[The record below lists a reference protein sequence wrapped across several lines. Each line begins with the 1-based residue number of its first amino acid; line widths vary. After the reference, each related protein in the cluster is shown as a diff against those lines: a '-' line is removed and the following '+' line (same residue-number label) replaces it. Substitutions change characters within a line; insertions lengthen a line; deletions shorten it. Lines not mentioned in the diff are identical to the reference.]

1 MSKNSN
7 DPQNNQL
14 NNAQI
19 GYYDEN
25 GNFIQGGYY
34 DEEGNFISGSYYDEN
49 GNLIQNGYTDQEGN
63 FIPGS
68 NGSSNN
74 DLTPAG
80 YYDTNGFFIITG
92 YYDQNGNYVE
102 DNSYSSNN
110 INNEPYNQGENF
122 GQFNNQTNNFQG
134 NNYNDVD
141 NNIRTDE
148 RASEKVYKK
157 KKSKLRF
164 IVPLLLV
171 CIIAT
176 GLYYFKFYKKDDKVV
191 HLDQYKVELAA
202 YGTNRN
208 GKVDVNITEVPEVKD
223 ADENIKK
230 FLRKPEVKYSPKE
243 NLGNGSKVDVEITL
257 NKEEAKK
264 KGLQVTGSFK
274 RTLTVTGLSEENSSK
289 KEEKKST
296 SNTLW
301 NKEKSNK
308 LYQYV
313 KEWEKT
319 LNQNYKEYTI
329 DKKVNYNGLHLPGD
343 TEKVGQAHLVLE
355 GDKLIN
361 MKWSPEGN
369 IKDVY
374 NIVAVY
380 SDIEN
385 VRGPASHLYYFTIL
399 NGEPIVLVTEQ
410 NQGNDKKYLYFK
422 RTANVYLQEEF
433 EKIVKGE

>member
-1 MSKNSN
+1 MKNRNNKQNNEMNSN
-7 DPQNNQL
+7 
-14 NNAQI
+14 
-19 GYYDEN
+19 
-25 GNFIQGGYY
+25 
-34 DEEGNFISGSYYDEN
+34 
-49 GNLIQNGYTDQEGN
+49 QNGYYDQEGN
-63 FIPGS
+63 YIP
-68 NGSSNN
+68 
-74 DLTPAG
+74 
-80 YYDTNGFFIITG
+80 FG
-92 YYDQNGNYVE
+92 YYDQNGNYI
-102 DNSYSSNN
+102 SNGY
-110 INNEPYNQGENF
+110 YNQDGKFIPNGYYDLNGNF
-122 GQFNNQTNNFQG
+122 IQYNNYNQNDNNYTPAGYYDQNGYFMVTGYYDQDGNYVETDQSNFDQGANNQNDQFTDDNRNNDFLGNSNYANVNQG
-134 NNYNDVD
+134 NNEAEVEAN
-141 NNIRTDE
+141 
-148 RASEKVYKK
+148 KK
-157 KKSKLRF
+157 NKPNKKSSKIGF
-164 IVPLLLV
+164 IVALLLV
-171 CIIAT
+171 CVLAA
-176 GLYYFKFYKKDDKVV
+176 GVYYFKFYNKDSKVV
-191 HLDQYKVELAA
+191 HIDQYKVELAA
-202 YGTNRN
+202 SGTNRT

-243 NLGNGSKVDVEITL
+243 NLENGSKVDVEITL

-343 TEKVGQAHLVLE
+343 TEKVGQARLVLE

-422 RTANVYLQEEF
+422 KTANVYLQEEF

>member
-1 MSKNSN
+1 MKNRNN
-7 DPQNNQL
+7 DQNNEM
-14 NNAQI
+14 NNNQN

-25 GNFIQGGYY
+25 GNYIQGGYY
-34 DEEGNFISGSYYDEN
+34 DQDGNFISGGYYD
-49 GNLIQNGYTDQEGN
+49 QDGN
-63 FIPGS
+63 FIPDS
-68 NGSSNN
+68 YFAPNN

-92 YYDQNGNYVE
+92 YYDQDGNYVE

-110 INNEPYNQGENF
+110 INNEQYNQGSNF
-122 GQFNNQTNNFQG
+122 APFNDQRNNFQG
-134 NNYNDVD
+134 NNNSLVD
-141 NNIRTDE
+141 DNVR
-148 RASEKVYKK
+148 SEESSFKEEPKK
-157 KKSKLRF
+157 KKSKLGYL
-164 IVPLLLV
+164 VALLLV
-171 CIIAT
+171 CIIVA
-176 GLYYFKFYKKDDKVV
+176 GIYYFKFYNKDSKVV
-191 HLDQYKVELAA
+191 HIDQYKVELAA
-202 YGTNRN
+202 SGTNRT

-243 NLGNGSKVDVEITL
+243 NLENGSKVDVEITL
-257 NKEEAKK
+257 NKEEAEK
-264 KGLQVTGSFK
+264 KGLKITGSFK

-296 SNTLW
+296 NNALW

-329 DKKVNYNGLHLPGD
+329 DNKVNYYGLQLPGD
-343 TEKVGQAHLVLE
+343 TEKVGKSRLVLE

-369 IKDVY
+369 QKDVY

-422 RTANVYLQEEF
+422 RTANVYLQEGF
-433 EKIVKGE
+433 EKIVKG

>member
-1 MSKNSN
+1 MKNRN
-7 DPQNNQL
+7 NNQNNQM
-14 NNAQI
+14 NNNQN

-34 DEEGNFISGSYYDEN
+34 DQDGNFISDGYYDQD
-49 GNLIQNGYTDQEGN
+49 GK
-63 FIPGS
+63 FIPDS
-68 NGSSNN
+68 YFAPNN

-92 YYDQNGNYVE
+92 YYDQDGNYVE

-110 INNEPYNQGENF
+110 INNDQYNQGSNF
-122 GQFNNQTNNFQG
+122 APFNDQRNNFQG
-134 NNYNDVD
+134 NNNSLVD
-141 NNIRTDE
+141 DNVRSDE
-148 RASEKVYKK
+148 NSFKEEPKK
-157 KKSKLRF
+157 KKSKLGYL
-164 IVPLLLV
+164 VVLLLV
-171 CIIAT
+171 CIIAA
-176 GLYYFKFYKKDDKVV
+176 GIYYFKFYNKDSKVV
-191 HLDQYKVELAA
+191 HIDQYKVELAA

-243 NLGNGSKVDVEITL
+243 NLENGSKVDVEITL
-257 NKEEAKK
+257 NREEAEK
-264 KGLQVTGSFK
+264 KGLKVTGSFK

-296 SNTLW
+296 NNALW

-329 DKKVNYNGLHLPGD
+329 DNKVNYYGLQLPGD
-343 TEKVGQAHLVLE
+343 TEKVGKSRLVLE

-369 IKDVY
+369 QKDVY

-422 RTANVYLQEEF
+422 RTANVYLQEGF
-433 EKIVKGE
+433 EKIVKG

>member
-1 MSKNSN
+1 MKNRN
-7 DPQNNQL
+7 NNQNNEM
-14 NNAQI
+14 NNNQN
-19 GYYDEN
+19 GYYDKN
-25 GNFIQGGYY
+25 GNFIQGGNFVSGGYY
-34 DEEGNFISGSYYDEN
+34 DQD
-49 GNLIQNGYTDQEGN
+49 GN
-63 FIPGS
+63 FIPEDYYTP
-68 NGSSNN
+68 NN

-80 YYDTNGFFIITG
+80 YYDTNGFFIVTG
-92 YYDQNGNYVE
+92 YYDQDGNYVE

-110 INNEPYNQGENF
+110 VNNGQYNQGGNF
-122 GQFNNQTNNFQG
+122 VSFTDPG
-134 NNYNDVD
+134 NNYNGNSID
-141 NNIRTDE
+141 NSVRNAENCIEEET
-148 RASEKVYKK
+148 KK
-157 KKSKLRF
+157 KKSKLGYL
-164 IVPLLLV
+164 VALLLV
-171 CIIAT
+171 CIIAA
-176 GLYYFKFYKKDDKVV
+176 GIYYFKFYNKDLKVV
-191 HLDQYKVELAA
+191 HIDQYKVELAA

-208 GKVDVNITEVPEVKD
+208 GKVDVNITEIPEVKD
-223 ADENIKK
+223 TDENIKK

-243 NLGNGSKVDVEITL
+243 NLENGSKVDVEITL
-257 NKEEAKK
+257 NKEEAEK
-264 KGLQVTGSFK
+264 KGLKLTGSFK

-301 NKEKSNK
+301 NKEKGNK

-319 LNQNYKEYTI
+319 LDQNYKEYTI
-329 DKKVNYNGLHLPGD
+329 DNKVNYYGLHLPGD
-343 TEKVGQAHLVLE
+343 TEKVGKSRLVLE

-369 IKDVY
+369 QKDVY

-410 NQGNDKKYLYFK
+410 NQGNDKAYLYFK
-422 RTANVYLQEEF
+422 RTANVYLQEGF
-433 EKIVKGE
+433 EKIVKG

>member
-1 MSKNSN
+1 MENRDNNQSN
-7 DPQNNQL
+7 DMNNNQ
-14 NNAQI
+14 N
-19 GYYDEN
+19 GYYDE
-25 GNFIQGGYY
+25 
-34 DEEGNFISGSYYDEN
+34 D
-49 GNLIQNGYTDQEGN
+49 GN
-63 FIPGS
+63 FIPGGYYDQDGNFIPDDYYTPN
-68 NGSSNN
+68 NG
-74 DLTPAG
+74 LTPAG

-92 YYDQNGNYVE
+92 YYDQDGNFAPV
-102 DNSYSSNN
+102 NN
-110 INNEPYNQGENF
+110 PGNNY
-122 GQFNNQTNNFQG
+122 QG
-134 NNYNDVD
+134 NNNDNSAD
-141 NNIRTDE
+141 GNNRNPQNRI
-148 RASEKVYKK
+148 EKELNKK
-157 KKSKLRF
+157 NSKLSYL
-164 IVPLLLV
+164 VALLLV
-171 CIIAT
+171 CVIAA
-176 GLYYFKFYKKDDKVV
+176 GIYYFKFYNKDSKVV
-191 HLDQYKVELAA
+191 HIDQYKVELAA

-243 NLGNGSKVDVEITL
+243 NLENGSKVDVEITL
-257 NKEEAKK
+257 NKEEAEK
-264 KGLQVTGSFK
+264 KGLKITGSFK

-296 SNTLW
+296 NNALW

-329 DKKVNYNGLHLPGD
+329 DNKVNYYGLHLPGD
-343 TEKVGQAHLVLE
+343 TEKVGQARLVLE
-355 GDKLIN
+355 GDKLVS

-369 IKDVY
+369 QKDVY
-374 NIVAVY
+374 NVVAVY

-385 VRGPASHLYYFTIL
+385 VVGPASHLYYFTIF

-422 RTANVYLQEEF
+422 RTANVYLQEGF
-433 EKIVKGE
+433 EKIVKG

>member
-1 MSKNSN
+1 MKNRNNNQSN
-7 DPQNNQL
+7 DMNNYQN
-14 NNAQI
+14 

-25 GNFIQGGYY
+25 GNFIPDGYY
-34 DEEGNFISGSYYDEN
+34 
-49 GNLIQNGYTDQEGN
+49 DQEGN
-63 FIPGS
+63 FIPGDYYTP
-68 NGSSNN
+68 N
-74 DLTPAG
+74 DNLTPAG

-92 YYDQNGNYVE
+92 YYDTNGNFTPV
-102 DNSYSSNN
+102 SNPG
-110 INNEPYNQGENF
+110 NNY
-122 GQFNNQTNNFQG
+122 QG
-134 NNYNDVD
+134 NNNDNSAD
-141 NNIRTDE
+141 GNNRNPKN
-148 RASEKVYKK
+148 RNEKEPKE
-157 KKSKLRF
+157 KKSKLGYLVVF
-164 IVPLLLV
+164 LLV
-171 CIIAT
+171 CIIGA
-176 GLYYFKFYKKDDKVV
+176 GFYYFKFYNKDSKIV
-191 HLDQYKVELAA
+191 HVDQYKVELAA

-243 NLGNGSKVDVEITL
+243 NLENGSKVDVEITL
-257 NKEEAKK
+257 NKEEAEK
-264 KGLQVTGSFK
+264 KGLKVTGSFK

-289 KEEKKST
+289 KEEKNST
-296 SNTLW
+296 SNTPW

-329 DKKVNYNGLHLPGD
+329 DNKVNYYGLQLPGD
-343 TEKVGQAHLVLE
+343 TEKVGKSRLVLE

-369 IKDVY
+369 QKDVY

-422 RTANVYLQEEF
+422 RTANVYLQEGF
-433 EKIVKGE
+433 EKIVKG

>member
-1 MSKNSN
+1 MKNRN
-7 DPQNNQL
+7 NNQNNEM
-14 NNAQI
+14 NNNQN
-19 GYYDEN
+19 GYYDGN

-34 DEEGNFISGSYYDEN
+34 DQDGNFIQSGYYD
-49 GNLIQNGYTDQEGN
+49 QDGN
-63 FIPGS
+63 FIPGDYYT
-68 NGSSNN
+68 SNN

-80 YYDTNGFFIITG
+80 YYDTNGFFITTG
-92 YYDQNGNYVE
+92 YYDQDGNYIE

-110 INNEPYNQGENF
+110 INNEQYNQDGNF
-122 GQFNNQTNNFQG
+122 VPFNNQSNNFQG
-134 NNYNDVD
+134 NNSSLVD
-141 NNIRTDE
+141 DNVRSDE
-148 RASEKVYKK
+148 NSINEEPKK
-157 KKSKLRF
+157 KKSKLGYL
-164 IVPLLLV
+164 VALLLV
-171 CIIAT
+171 CIIAV
-176 GLYYFKFYKKDDKVV
+176 GIYYFKFYNKDSKVV
-191 HLDQYKVELAA
+191 HIDQYKVELAA

-243 NLGNGSKVDVEITL
+243 NLENGSKVDVEITL
-257 NKEEAKK
+257 NKEEAEK
-264 KGLQVTGSFK
+264 KGLKVTGSFK
-274 RTLTVTGLSEENSSK
+274 RTLTVTGLSEENISK
-289 KEEKKST
+289 KEEKNST
-296 SNTLW
+296 SNTPW

-329 DKKVNYNGLHLPGD
+329 DNKVNYYGLQLPGD
-343 TEKVGQAHLVLE
+343 TEKVGKSRLVLE

-369 IKDVY
+369 QKDVY

-422 RTANVYLQEEF
+422 RTANVYLQEGF
-433 EKIVKGE
+433 EKIVKG

>member
-7 DPQNNQL
+7 DPQNNLL

-25 GNFIQGGYY
+25 GNFIPDDHYA
-34 DEEGNFISGSYYDEN
+34 
-49 GNLIQNGYTDQEGN
+49 
-63 FIPGS
+63 P
-68 NGSSNN
+68 NN

-92 YYDQNGNYVE
+92 YYDQDGNYVE

-110 INNEPYNQGENF
+110 INNEQYNQGGNF
-122 GQFNNQTNNFQG
+122 GPFNNQSNNFQG
-134 NNYNDVD
+134 NNSSLVD
-141 NNIRTDE
+141 DNVRSDE
-148 RASEKVYKK
+148 NSINEEPKK
-157 KKSKLRF
+157 KKSKLGYL
-164 IVPLLLV
+164 VALLLV
-171 CIIAT
+171 CIIAACI
-176 GLYYFKFYKKDDKVV
+176 YYFKFYNKDSKVV
-191 HLDQYKVELAA
+191 HIDQYKVELAA

-243 NLGNGSKVDVEITL
+243 NLENGSKVDVEITL

-343 TEKVGQAHLVLE
+343 TEKVGQTRLVLE

-385 VRGPASHLYYFTIL
+385 VVGPASHLYYFTIL

-433 EKIVKGE
+433 EKIVKG

>member
-1 MSKNSN
+1 MKNRDN
-7 DPQNNQL
+7 NQNNEI
-14 NNAQI
+14 NNNQN
-19 GYYDEN
+19 GYYDEK

-34 DEEGNFISGSYYDEN
+34 D
-49 GNLIQNGYTDQEGN
+49 QNGN
-63 FIPGS
+63 FIPGGYNDQDGNFIPDDYYTPN
-68 NGSSNN
+68 NG
-74 DLTPAG
+74 LTPAG

-92 YYDQNGNYVE
+92 YYDQDGNYVE
-102 DNSYSSNN
+102 DSSYSSNS
-110 INNEPYNQGENF
+110 INNGKYNQGGGFVPLNQRNNENIA
-122 GQFNNQTNNFQG
+122 
-134 NNYNDVD
+134 DD
-141 NNIRTDE
+141 NSRSDE
-148 RASEKVYKK
+148 NSAKEEIKK
-157 KKSKLRF
+157 KNSKLGYL
-164 IVPLLLV
+164 VALLLACV
-171 CIIAT
+171 IVAGI
-176 GLYYFKFYKKDDKVV
+176 YYFKFYNKDSKVV
-191 HLDQYKVELAA
+191 HIDQYKVELAA

-208 GKVDVNITEVPEVKD
+208 GKIDVNITEVPEVKD

-243 NLGNGSKVDVEITL
+243 NLENGSKVDVEITL
-257 NKEEAKK
+257 NREEAEK
-264 KGLQVTGSFK
+264 KGLKVTGSFK

-289 KEEKKST
+289 KEEKNST

-329 DKKVNYNGLHLPGD
+329 DNKVNYYGLHLPGD
-343 TEKVGQAHLVLE
+343 TEKVEKSRLVLE

-369 IKDVY
+369 QKDVY

-422 RTANVYLQEEF
+422 RTANVYLQEGF
-433 EKIVKGE
+433 EKIVKG

>member
-1 MSKNSN
+1 MKNRDNNQSN
-7 DPQNNQL
+7 DMNNYQN
-14 NNAQI
+14 

-25 GNFIQGGYY
+25 GNFIPDGYY
-34 DEEGNFISGSYYDEN
+34 
-49 GNLIQNGYTDQEGN
+49 DQEGN
-63 FIPGS
+63 FIPGDYYTP
-68 NGSSNN
+68 N
-74 DLTPAG
+74 DNLTPAG

-92 YYDQNGNYVE
+92 YYDTNGNFTPV
-102 DNSYSSNN
+102 SNPG
-110 INNEPYNQGENF
+110 NNY
-122 GQFNNQTNNFQG
+122 QG
-134 NNYNDVD
+134 NNNDNSAD
-141 NNIRTDE
+141 GNNRNPKN
-148 RASEKVYKK
+148 RNEKEPKE
-157 KKSKLRF
+157 KKSKLGYLVAF
-164 IVPLLLV
+164 LLV
-171 CIIAT
+171 CIIAA
-176 GLYYFKFYKKDDKVV
+176 GIYYFKFYNKDSKVV
-191 HLDQYKVELAA
+191 HIDQYKVELAA

-230 FLRKPEVKYSPKE
+230 FLIKPEVKYSPKE
-243 NLGNGSKVDVEITL
+243 NLENGSKVDVEITL
-257 NKEEAKK
+257 NREEAEK
-264 KGLQVTGSFK
+264 KGLKVTGSFK

-296 SNTLW
+296 NNALW

-329 DKKVNYNGLHLPGD
+329 DNKVNYYGLHLPGD
-343 TEKVGQAHLVLE
+343 TEKVGKSRLVLE

-369 IKDVY
+369 QKDVY

-385 VRGPASHLYYFTIL
+385 VVGPASHLYYFTIL

-410 NQGNDKKYLYFK
+410 NQGNDKAYLYFK
-422 RTANVYLQEEF
+422 RTANVYLQEGF
-433 EKIVKGE
+433 EKIVKD

>member
-1 MSKNSN
+1 MKNRN
-7 DPQNNQL
+7 NNQNNEM
-14 NNAQI
+14 NN
-19 GYYDEN
+19 N
-25 GNFIQGGYY
+25 
-34 DEEGNFISGSYYDEN
+34 
-49 GNLIQNGYTDQEGN
+49 QNGYYDQEGN
-63 FIPGS
+63 YIP
-68 NGSSNN
+68 
-74 DLTPAG
+74 
-80 YYDTNGFFIITG
+80 FG
-92 YYDQNGNYVE
+92 YYDQNGNYI
-102 DNSYSSNN
+102 SNGY
-110 INNEPYNQGENF
+110 YNQDGKFIPNGYYDLNGNF
-122 GQFNNQTNNFQG
+122 IQYNYDQNDNNYTPAGYYDQNGYFMVTGYYDQDGNYVEIDQSNFDQGANNQNDQFTDDNRNNDFLGNSNYANVNQG
-134 NNYNDVD
+134 NNEAEVEAN
-141 NNIRTDE
+141 
-148 RASEKVYKK
+148 KK
-157 KKSKLRF
+157 NKPNKKSSKIGF
-164 IVPLLLV
+164 IVALLLV
-171 CIIAT
+171 CVLAA
-176 GLYYFKFYKKDDKVV
+176 GVYYFKFYNKDSKVV
-191 HLDQYKVELAA
+191 HIDQYKVELAA

-243 NLGNGSKVDVEITL
+243 NLENGSKVDVEITL
-257 NKEEAKK
+257 NKEEAEK
-264 KGLQVTGSFK
+264 KGLKVTGSFK

-289 KEEKKST
+289 KEEKNST
-296 SNTLW
+296 SNTPW

-329 DKKVNYNGLHLPGD
+329 DNKVNYYGLQLPGD
-343 TEKVGQAHLVLE
+343 TEKVGKSRLVLE

-369 IKDVY
+369 QKDVY

-422 RTANVYLQEEF
+422 RTANVYLQEGF
-433 EKIVKGE
+433 EKIVKG

>member
-7 DPQNNQL
+7 DPQNNLL

-25 GNFIQGGYY
+25 GNFIPDDHYA
-34 DEEGNFISGSYYDEN
+34 
-49 GNLIQNGYTDQEGN
+49 
-63 FIPGS
+63 P
-68 NGSSNN
+68 NN

-92 YYDQNGNYVE
+92 YYDQDGNYVE
-102 DNSYSSNN
+102 DNSYSSSN
-110 INNEPYNQGENF
+110 INNEQYNQGSNF
-122 GQFNNQTNNFQG
+122 APFNDQRNNFQG
-134 NNYNDVD
+134 NNNSLVD
-141 NNIRTDE
+141 DNVRSDE
-148 RASEKVYKK
+148 NSFKEEPKK
-157 KKSKLRF
+157 KKSKLGYL
-164 IVPLLLV
+164 VVLLLV
-171 CIIAT
+171 CIIAA
-176 GLYYFKFYKKDDKVV
+176 GIYYFKFYNKDSKVV
-191 HLDQYKVELAA
+191 HIDQYKVELAA

-243 NLGNGSKVDVEITL
+243 NLENGSKVDVEITL
-257 NKEEAKK
+257 NKEEAEK
-264 KGLQVTGSFK
+264 KGLKITGSFK
-274 RTLTVTGLSEENSSK
+274 RTLTVTGLSEGNSSK

-329 DKKVNYNGLHLPGD
+329 DNKVNYYGLQLPGD
-343 TEKVGQAHLVLE
+343 TEKVGKSRLVLE

-369 IKDVY
+369 QKDVY

-422 RTANVYLQEEF
+422 RTANVYLQEGF
-433 EKIVKGE
+433 EKIVKG

>member
-1 MSKNSN
+1 MKSRDNNQSN
-7 DPQNNQL
+7 DMNNNQ
-14 NNAQI
+14 N

-25 GNFIQGGYY
+25 GNYIPAGYY
-34 DEEGNFISGSYYDEN
+34 DRD
-49 GNLIQNGYTDQEGN
+49 GN
-63 FIPGS
+63 FIPDDYYTPN
-68 NGSSNN
+68 NG
-74 DLTPAG
+74 LTPAG

-92 YYDQNGNYVE
+92 YYDQDGNFAPV
-102 DNSYSSNN
+102 NN
-110 INNEPYNQGENF
+110 PVNNPG
-122 GQFNNQTNNFQG
+122 NNYQG
-134 NNYNDVD
+134 NNYD
-141 NNIRTDE
+141 NSADGNYRKPQNRI
-148 RASEKVYKK
+148 EKELNKK
-157 KKSKLRF
+157 NSKLSYL
-164 IVPLLLV
+164 VALLLV
-171 CIIAT
+171 CIIGA
-176 GLYYFKFYKKDDKVV
+176 GFYYFKFYNKDSKVV
-191 HLDQYKVELAA
+191 HIDQYKVELAA

-243 NLGNGSKVDVEITL
+243 NLENGSKVDVEITL
-257 NKEEAKK
+257 NKEEAEK
-264 KGLQVTGSFK
+264 KGLKLTGSFK

-308 LYQYV
+308 LYQYI

-329 DKKVNYNGLHLPGD
+329 DNKVNYYGLQLPGD
-343 TEKVGQAHLVLE
+343 TEKVGKSRLVLE

-369 IKDVY
+369 QKDVY

-422 RTANVYLQEEF
+422 RTANVYLQEGF
-433 EKIVKGE
+433 EKIVKG

>member
-1 MSKNSN
+1 MKNRNN
-7 DPQNNQL
+7 DQNNEM
-14 NNAQI
+14 NNNKN
-19 GYYDEN
+19 GYYDVN
-25 GNFIQGGYY
+25 GNYNQGGYY
-34 DEEGNFISGSYYDEN
+34 DQDGNFIYD
-49 GNLIQNGYTDQEGN
+49 QDGN
-63 FIPGS
+63 FIPNNS
-68 NGSSNN
+68 YFAPNN

-92 YYDQNGNYVE
+92 YYDQDGNYVE

-110 INNEPYNQGENF
+110 INNDQYNQGSNF
-122 GQFNNQTNNFQG
+122 APFNDQRNNFQG
-134 NNYNDVD
+134 NNSSLVD
-141 NNIRTDE
+141 DNVR
-148 RASEKVYKK
+148 SEESSFKEEPKK
-157 KKSKLRF
+157 KKSKLGYL
-164 IVPLLLV
+164 VALLLV
-171 CIIAT
+171 CIIAA
-176 GLYYFKFYKKDDKVV
+176 GSYYFKFHNKDLKVV
-191 HLDQYKVELAA
+191 HIDQYKVELAA

-243 NLGNGSKVDVEITL
+243 NLENGSKVDVEITL
-257 NKEEAKK
+257 NKEEAEK
-264 KGLQVTGSFK
+264 KGLKITGSFK
-274 RTLTVTGLSEENSSK
+274 RTLTVTGLSEENNSK
-289 KEEKKST
+289 KEEKNST
-296 SNTLW
+296 SDTLW

-329 DKKVNYNGLHLPGD
+329 DNKVNYYGLQLPGD
-343 TEKVGQAHLVLE
+343 TEKIGQARLVLE
-355 GDKLIN
+355 GDKLVS

-369 IKDVY
+369 QKDVY

-380 SDIEN
+380 SDIDN

-422 RTANVYLQEEF
+422 RTANVYLQEGF
-433 EKIVKGE
+433 EKIVKG

>member
-1 MSKNSN
+1 MKNRNN
-7 DPQNNQL
+7 DQNNEM
-14 NNAQI
+14 NNNKN
-19 GYYDEN
+19 GYYDGN
-25 GNFIQGGYY
+25 GNYIQGGYY
-34 DEEGNFISGSYYDEN
+34 DQDGNFISGGYYD
-49 GNLIQNGYTDQEGN
+49 QDGN
-63 FIPGS
+63 FIPDS
-68 NGSSNN
+68 YYSPNN

-92 YYDQNGNYVE
+92 YYDQDGNYVE
-102 DNSYSSNN
+102 DNSYSSSN
-110 INNEPYNQGENF
+110 INNEQYNQGGNF
-122 GQFNNQTNNFQG
+122 APFNDQRNNFQG
-134 NNYNDVD
+134 NNNSLVD
-141 NNIRTDE
+141 DNVRSDE
-148 RASEKVYKK
+148 NSFKEEPKK
-157 KKSKLRF
+157 KKSKLGYL
-164 IVPLLLV
+164 VVLLLV
-171 CIIAT
+171 CIIAA
-176 GLYYFKFYKKDDKVV
+176 GIYYFKFYNKDSKVV
-191 HLDQYKVELAA
+191 HIDQYKVELAA

-243 NLGNGSKVDVEITL
+243 NLENGSKVDVEITL
-257 NKEEAKK
+257 NKEEAEK
-264 KGLQVTGSFK
+264 KGLKVTGSFK

-289 KEEKKST
+289 KEEKNST

-329 DKKVNYNGLHLPGD
+329 DNKVNYYGLHLPGD
-343 TEKVGQAHLVLE
+343 TEKVGKSRLVLE

-369 IKDVY
+369 QKDVY

-410 NQGNDKKYLYFK
+410 NQGNDKAYLYFK
-422 RTANVYLQEEF
+422 RTANVYLQEGF

>member
-1 MSKNSN
+1 MKNRN
-7 DPQNNQL
+7 NNQNNEM
-14 NNAQI
+14 NNNQN

-25 GNFIQGGYY
+25 RNFIQGGYY
-34 DEEGNFISGSYYDEN
+34 DQGGNFVSGGYYD
-49 GNLIQNGYTDQEGN
+49 QDGN
-63 FIPGS
+63 FIPEDYYTP
-68 NGSSNN
+68 NN

-80 YYDTNGFFIITG
+80 YYDTNGFFIVTG
-92 YYDQNGNYVE
+92 YYDQDGNYVE

-110 INNEPYNQGENF
+110 VNNGQYNQGGNF
-122 GQFNNQTNNFQG
+122 VSFTDPG
-134 NNYNDVD
+134 NNYNGNSID
-141 NNIRTDE
+141 NSVRNAKNCIE
-148 RASEKVYKK
+148 EESKK
-157 KKSKLRF
+157 KKSKLSYL
-164 IVPLLLV
+164 VVLLLI
-171 CIIAT
+171 CIIAA
-176 GLYYFKFYKKDDKVV
+176 GIYYFKFYNKDLKVV
-191 HLDQYKVELAA
+191 HIDQYKVELAA

-208 GKVDVNITEVPEVKD
+208 GKVDVNITEIPEVKD

-257 NKEEAKK
+257 NKEEAEK
-264 KGLQVTGSFK
+264 KGLKLTGSFK
-274 RTLTVTGLSEENSSK
+274 RTLTVTGLSEENNPK

-296 SNTLW
+296 SNTIW
-301 NKEKSNK
+301 NKEKGNK

-319 LNQNYKEYTI
+319 LDQNYKEYTI
-329 DKKVNYNGLHLPGD
+329 DNKVNYYGLHLPGD
-343 TEKVGQAHLVLE
+343 TEKVGKSRLVLE

-369 IKDVY
+369 QKDVY

-410 NQGNDKKYLYFK
+410 NQGNDKAYLYFK
-422 RTANVYLQEEF
+422 RTANVYLQEGF

>member
-7 DPQNNQL
+7 DPQNNLL

-34 DEEGNFISGSYYDEN
+34 DQD
-49 GNLIQNGYTDQEGN
+49 GN
-63 FIPGS
+63 FIPDDHYAP
-68 NGSSNN
+68 NN

-92 YYDQNGNYVE
+92 YYDQDGNYVE

-110 INNEPYNQGENF
+110 INNEQYNQGENF

-191 HLDQYKVELAA
+191 HLDQYKVELVA

-243 NLGNGSKVDVEITL
+243 NLENGSKVDVEITL

-343 TEKVGQAHLVLE
+343 TEKVGQARLVLE

-369 IKDVY
+369 QKDVY

-385 VRGPASHLYYFTIL
+385 VVGPASHLYYFTIL

-422 RTANVYLQEEF
+422 RTANVYLQEGF
-433 EKIVKGE
+433 EKIVKG

>member
-1 MSKNSN
+1 MKNN
-7 DPQNNQL
+7 NQNNEM
-14 NNAQI
+14 NNNQN

-34 DEEGNFISGSYYDEN
+34 D
-49 GNLIQNGYTDQEGN
+49 QEGN
-63 FIPGS
+63 FIPGGYYDQDGNFIPDDYYTPN
-68 NGSSNN
+68 NG
-74 DLTPAG
+74 LTPAG

-92 YYDQNGNYVE
+92 YYDKDGNYVE

-110 INNEPYNQGENF
+110 IDNEQYNTAGNFAPVNNPGSNYQEN
-122 GQFNNQTNNFQG
+122 NNDNSADG
-134 NNYNDVD
+134 NNRNSQ
-141 NNIRTDE
+141 NRI
-148 RASEKVYKK
+148 EKELNKK
-157 KKSKLRF
+157 NSKLSYL
-164 IVPLLLV
+164 VALLLV
-171 CIIAT
+171 CIIAA
-176 GLYYFKFYKKDDKVV
+176 GVYYFKFYNKDSKVV
-191 HLDQYKVELAA
+191 HIDQYKVELVA

-243 NLGNGSKVDVEITL
+243 NLENGSKVDVEITL
-257 NKEEAKK
+257 NKEDAEK
-264 KGLQVTGSFK
+264 KGLKLTGSFK

-329 DKKVNYNGLHLPGD
+329 DNKVNYYGLQLPGD
-343 TEKVGQAHLVLE
+343 TEKVGQARLVLE
-355 GDKLIN
+355 GDKLVS

-369 IKDVY
+369 QKDVY
-374 NIVAVY
+374 NVVAVY

-385 VRGPASHLYYFTIL
+385 VIGPASHLYYFTIF

-422 RTANVYLQEEF
+422 RTANVYLQEGF
-433 EKIVKGE
+433 EKIVKG

>member
-1 MSKNSN
+1 MKNRN
-7 DPQNNQL
+7 NNQNNQM
-14 NNAQI
+14 NNNQN

-34 DEEGNFISGSYYDEN
+34 DQD
-49 GNLIQNGYTDQEGN
+49 GN
-63 FIPGS
+63 FIPGDYYT
-68 NGSSNN
+68 SNN

-92 YYDQNGNYVE
+92 YYDQDGNYVE
-102 DNSYSSNN
+102 DNGYSSND
-110 INNEPYNQGENF
+110 INNEQYNQGGNF
-122 GQFNNQTNNFQG
+122 VPFNNQSNNFQG
-134 NNYNDVD
+134 NNSSLVD
-141 NNIRTDE
+141 DNVRSDE
-148 RASEKVYKK
+148 NSINEEPKK
-157 KKSKLRF
+157 KKSKLGYL
-164 IVPLLLV
+164 VALLLV

-176 GLYYFKFYKKDDKVV
+176 GIYYFKFYNKDSKVV
-191 HLDQYKVELAA
+191 HIDQYKVELAA

-243 NLGNGSKVDVEITL
+243 NLENGSKVDVEITL
-257 NKEEAKK
+257 NKEEAEK
-264 KGLQVTGSFK
+264 KGLKLTGSFK

-329 DKKVNYNGLHLPGD
+329 DNKVNYYGLHLPGD
-343 TEKVGQAHLVLE
+343 TEKVGKSRLVLD
-355 GDKLIN
+355 GDKLVS

-369 IKDVY
+369 QKDVY

-385 VRGPASHLYYFTIL
+385 VRGPASYLYYFTIL

-410 NQGNDKKYLYFK
+410 NQGNDKAYLYFK